1 MTLKYKLSRDKDN
14 IDFIVLAS
22 DLDELIDE
30 IGFAKNSDIAT
41 HLIKR
46 LNYLIKDFH
55 EFQQAIKNI
64 ELHNMGEKTTQV

>member
-1 MTLKYKLSRDKDN
+1 MSQLQSDKDN

-30 IGFAKNSDIAT
+30 IEFADHSDIAAPF
-41 HLIKR
+41 IKR

-55 EFQQAIKNI
+55 EFKQAIKNI
-64 ELHNMGEKTTQV
+64 ELHKREEKTTQV